1 MRLLNTVLAATAAAS
16 FMVITIDAAD
26 AQSRNGGGNR
36 SFGGG
41 GSSFARPSGGGGGSA
56 LRQSVNPGARQS
68 VASRSAASGPGSRVG
83 QQQFNQRQPQ
93 AIARQSG
100 VTPQQGNRRP
110 GVGNQQA
117 NNGQPGNR
125 GPAAGNQQ
133 ANNGQP
139 GNRGPAAGNQ
149 QANNGQ
155 PGNRGPAAGNQQA
168 NNGQPGNRGPAAG
181 NQQANNGQPGNRGPV
196 VGNQPGNA
204 GQPGNGARPLAP
216 ELRSGLG
223 AGGGSFGRNNALPV
237 HRAVAAHG
245 HQSGRSGLPLALTPK
260 HTLHKAVHA
269 NLHHSYRPFVQRH
282 WKRAFFWIAVAG
294 IGYVTVPE
302 FGYDRF
308 LTYVERDEPDYAGAA
323 RWLNELTVIEEG
335 HDVPRVTPPAKI
347 VPQAIVAVAP
357 DTKYDD
363 RFDRFVNRRW
373 STSYVWIMVPRV
385 GNVTVPQTIAPQ
397 VEQMLGGNP
406 PNFDAALAM
415 MEEAAAA
422 DTVVAEAPQVESP
435 TAQQ

>member
-1 MRLLNTVLAATAAAS
+1 MRILNTLLAATAAAS
-16 FMVITIDAAD
+16 TMVITIDAAD
-26 AQSRNGGGNR
+26 AQSRNGGGR
-36 SFGGG
+36 SLGG
-41 GSSFARPSGGGGGSA
+41 GSSIGRPSGGGGGGA
-56 LRQSVNPGARQS
+56 LRQAANSAARPSVT
-68 VASRSAASGPGSRVG
+68 SRSGAAGPGSRAG
-83 QQQFNQRQPQ
+83 QQQLTQRQQQ
-93 AIARQSG
+93 ASTRQG
-100 VTPQQGNRRP
+100 GLNPQQGNRRP

-117 NNGQPGNR
+117 NNGQPSNR
-125 GPAAGNQQ
+125 GPVAGNQQ

-139 GNRGPAAGNQ
+139 GAS
-149 QANNGQ
+149 
-155 PGNRGPAAGNQQA
+155 
-168 NNGQPGNRGPAAG
+168 
-181 NQQANNGQPGNRGPV
+181 
-196 VGNQPGNA
+196 
-204 GQPGNGARPLAP
+204 ARPISP

-223 AGGGSFGRNNALPV
+223 AGGGSFGRHTALPV
-237 HRAVAAHG
+237 HKAVAAHG

-260 HTLHKAVHA
+260 HTLHKVVHA

-323 RWLNELTVIEEG
+323 RWLNECAVIEEG
-335 HDVPRVTPPAKI
+335 HDVPRVTPPAKV

-357 DTKYDD
+357 DAKYDD

-373 STSYVWIMVPRV
+373 STTYVWIMVPRV

>member
-1 MRLLNTVLAATAAAS
+1 MRILNTLLAATAAAS
-16 FMVITIDAAD
+16 TMVITIDAAD
-26 AQSRNGGGNR
+26 AQSRNGGNR

-41 GSSFARPSGGGGGSA
+41 SSIARAPGGGGSA
-56 LRQSVNPGARQS
+56 ALRQSANPGARQS
-68 VASRSAASGPGSRVG
+68 VANRSASGPGSRVG
-83 QQQFNQRQPQ
+83 QQQFNQRQQQ
-93 AIARQSG
+93 ATTRQSG
-100 VTPQQGNRRP
+100 VNTQQGNRRP

-149 QANNGQ
+149 QGNQGQ
-155 PGNRGPAAGNQQA
+155 PGAS
-168 NNGQPGNRGPAAG
+168 
-181 NQQANNGQPGNRGPV
+181 
-196 VGNQPGNA
+196 
-204 GQPGNGARPLAP
+204 ARPLAP

-223 AGGGSFGRNNALPV
+223 AGGGSFGRHNALPV

-302 FGYDRF
+302 FGYDKF

-323 RWLNELTVIEEG
+323 RWLNECAVIEEG
-335 HDVPRVTPPAKI
+335 HDVPRVTPPAKV

-373 STSYVWIMVPRV
+373 STTYVWIMVPRV

-397 VEQMLGGNP
+397 IEQMLGGNP